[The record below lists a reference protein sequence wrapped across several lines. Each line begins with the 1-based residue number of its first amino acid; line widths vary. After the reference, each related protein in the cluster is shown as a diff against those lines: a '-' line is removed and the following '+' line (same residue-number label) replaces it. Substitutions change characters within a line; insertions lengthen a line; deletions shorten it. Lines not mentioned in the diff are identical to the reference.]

1 MADLSLSSGNRA
13 TVQAYA
19 AADPILRGA
28 LFIATLLVVWIT
40 VHPFQDR
47 ADPAMLHP
55 DESGDAVNQAAYLIL
70 FAAHGAYAL
79 CSYGRRLTALLR
91 PALLVTLAWFAVT
104 VVTSW
109 DPGLSARR
117 LVFTVMVMA
126 IAASTLLLPKNLRQF
141 SGWLAVTTLVA
152 LALCYAGVLLAPQLS
167 IHQVSDV
174 LEPEHVG
181 SWRGAFSHKNEAGA
195 ALVGMIFIGMFVGR
209 VQSRALGWSIVVLAS
224 IFLIFSHA
232 KSSIGLLPF
241 VLAMAAL
248 IVRIPSRTARI
259 AIVVGTVAVLNI
271 IPIASAYS
279 ATVREALESVIG
291 DATFTGR
298 TDIWQFGLESLA
310 KRPITGY
317 GYSAFWGT
325 EQVVYGF
332 NEDSTWATDAADAH
346 NAYLN
351 VATGTGVP
359 GLALVLFLIVVLPM
373 VDFQKRAQDADS
385 HALTLLFLRVWLFG
399 IYVSSFES
407 VIFPE
412 VSRSELWFM
421 ILLAVFGMRFLTLSP
436 VEP

>member
-1 MADLSLSSGNRA
+1 
-13 TVQAYA
+13 
-19 AADPILRGA
+19 
-28 LFIATLLVVWIT
+28 
-40 VHPFQDR
+40 
-47 ADPAMLHP
+47 
-55 DESGDAVNQAAYLIL
+55 
-70 FAAHGAYAL
+70 
-79 CSYGRRLTALLR
+79 
-91 PALLVTLAWFAVT
+91 
-104 VVTSW
+104 
-109 DPGLSARR
+109 
-117 LVFTVMVMA
+117 MA